1 MAGSARCSLDDA
13 GAGLTQAC
21 HDQLCSIDRY
31 ADRDGPFRRAVVL
44 LRRGL
49 RKQPILM
56 LILAVVMLGNVVIW
70 SIPTKGGQS
79 LVETQA
85 PR

>member
-1 MAGSARCSLDDA
+1 MTSFVLSIAMLTAMALFA
-13 GAGLTQAC
+13 G
-21 HDQLCSIDRY
+21 
-31 ADRDGPFRRAVVL
+31 AVVL

-79 LVETQA
+79 LVDTQA